1 MDNNNL
7 YKRLKRNSLF
17 TLDSK
22 IDTSVPVPNESDYSR
37 GWITRYFLQ
46 RTNDKG
52 ANIYEVNYSQ
62 YTSSITNDLFTN
74 VSIKWRISG
83 PITTQYDSVGNVL
96 DKGVRES
103 NRISISL
110 VNDKIPNLKFYLPN
124 LLQFHK

>member
-62 YTSSITNDLFTN
+62 YTNSITNDLFTN

-83 PITTQYDSVGNVL
+83 PIATQYDSIGNVL

>member
-22 IDTSVPVPNESDYSR
+22 IDTSVPVPNESEYSR

-62 YTSSITNDLFTN
+62 YTNSITNDLFTN

-83 PITTQYDSVGNVL
+83 PIATQYDSIGNVL

>member
-83 PITTQYDSVGNVL
+83 PIATQYDSIGNVL

-124 LLQFHK
+124 LLQFYK